1 MSKFRLTDH
10 QKTDERRC
18 DICGGLTYPP
28 YVDGRG
34 EFPGWYCE
42 EHNTRFAN
50 EPIPVHHRPAV
61 IKLTGLRHDV
71 AEAAHALADFP
82 GVEVTSTKT
91 TATITGTPE
100 RILNAARQAFLNVE
114 GNEDRP
120 AYRLLLAISKLHDA
134 ARTPSLEV

>member
-28 YVDGRG
+28 Y
-34 EFPGWYCE
+34 
-42 EHNTRFAN
+42 
-50 EPIPVHHRPAV
+50 V

-91 TATITGTPE
+91 TATIIGTPE
-100 RILNAARQAFLNVE
+100 RVLNAARQAFLNVE

-120 AYRLLLAISKLHDA
+120 AYRLLLKVSAYYDLLVAIT
-134 ARTPSLEV
+134 RQPSEV